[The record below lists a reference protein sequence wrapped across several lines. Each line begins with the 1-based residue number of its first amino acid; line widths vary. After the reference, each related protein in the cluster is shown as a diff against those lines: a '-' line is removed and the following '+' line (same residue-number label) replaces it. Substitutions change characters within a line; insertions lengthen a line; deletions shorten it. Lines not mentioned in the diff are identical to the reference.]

1 MRKPRLGAGSNALA
15 NATAEGLTKWHST
28 TFRKVE
34 IGGATTVRP
43 NASRPDYDLPQ
54 GEISTATLGGPA
66 MHLSRHA
73 AQRARSRGLSRR
85 DLGLVLL
92 YGRSCYVRGAEI
104 RFVGRR
110 ETRRNTAVPRL
121 LKVEGVH
128 VVCSM

>member
-1 MRKPRLGAGSNALA
+1 
-15 NATAEGLTKWHST
+15 
-28 TFRKVE
+28 
-34 IGGATTVRP
+34 
-43 NASRPDYDLPQ
+43 
-54 GEISTATLGGPA
+54 

-128 VVCSM
+128 VVCSTDDGAVITVYRNHNAPRAGRVRFRFRPACRATSPEEEAGS